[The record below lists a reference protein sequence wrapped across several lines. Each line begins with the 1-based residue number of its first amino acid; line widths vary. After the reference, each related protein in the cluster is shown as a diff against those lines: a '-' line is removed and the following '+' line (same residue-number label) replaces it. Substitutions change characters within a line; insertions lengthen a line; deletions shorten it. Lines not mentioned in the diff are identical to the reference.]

1 MASLCLPFAIEGFAM
16 DIERSCRTPA
26 HLWIGTCFSQSASV
40 NKEACVSL
48 FLKLFSITWRYIG
61 ILEATMT
68 GFLSVCLWIKLNGNE
83 KRIGNLLEKFFLKFF
98 FDMNVYGF
106 LRVAY
111 GGGLT
116 SIGRMF
122 GLWVVRPVS
131 REFGTYFM
139 GQLSMWVDGKDAFL
153 LVKPSTSHP
162 LIIFFSS

>member
-83 KRIGNLLEKFFLKFF
+83 KRIGNLLEKFFLKNFF
-98 FDMNVYGF
+98 LYER
-106 LRVAY
+106 LRIFACGVR
-111 GGGLT
+111 GGADEYWSYVWTLG
-116 SIGRMF
+116 S
-122 GLWVVRPVS
+122 S
-131 REFGTYFM
+131 
-139 GQLSMWVDGKDAFL
+139 
-153 LVKPSTSHP
+153 PS
-162 LIIFFSS
+162 F